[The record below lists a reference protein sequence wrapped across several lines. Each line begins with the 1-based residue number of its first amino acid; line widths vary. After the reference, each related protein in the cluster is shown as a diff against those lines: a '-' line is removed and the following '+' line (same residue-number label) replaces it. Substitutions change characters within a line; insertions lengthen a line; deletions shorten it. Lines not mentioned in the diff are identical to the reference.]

1 MARRELQSGLSVAGR
16 RLERARRERRA
27 RERQRGRP
35 IAARRLGRWEASPR

>member
-27 RERQRGRP
+27 REWQAQIQASRRQRR
-35 IAARRLGRWEASPR
+35 S

>member
-27 RERQRGRP
+27 RERQREQQRRRRP
-35 IAARRLGRWEASPR
+35 HAASAAL